1 MTDSRPGA
9 QHPADRV
16 MIISADCHAG
26 AQPATY
32 REYLPARLRSA
43 YDEWQAAYEAEMEA
57 RTGTFYDQEA
67 EDARNNDQ
75 SVLRAIE
82 GEWDPAMRIEQ
93 LESDGIA
100 GEVIFPQQAPFGGGL
115 LQYRTKVD
123 PAHNL
128 EGQRAYNR
136 WLADLCNQNPGRHA
150 GVAMIT
156 VEDVDV
162 AVADTIAAKEMGL
175 WGGVLIPAGTGDNP
189 YYHDARYEPL
199 WATCQEL
206 DMPVHT
212 HSGWSPDY
220 GDGPAAT
227 AMFVSEVSWYANRPF
242 TCFVWAGVFERY
254 PDLKLVMTEQGSRWI
269 LDRLE
274 TFDKHYTSDL
284 FKYFGS
290 GLSLKPS
297 EYFARQCYF
306 GASMLS
312 PEDCAL
318 RYEIGVDK
326 LMWGSDYPHLEG
338 TWPHTMESLQATF
351 GPLESDEEIRDM
363 LGMNAARVFGFDVEA
378 MGKLANRI
386 GPSLAEIR
394 SQA

>member
-1 MTDSRPGA
+1 MSDATRHSSEN
-9 QHPADRV
+9 V

-32 REYLPARLRSA
+32 REYLPKGLRAA

-82 GEWDPAMRIEQ
+82 GEWDPVMRIEQ

-123 PAHNL
+123 PAQNL

-136 WLADLCNQNPGRHA
+136 WLADLCNENPGRHA

-162 AVADTIAAKEMGL
+162 AVKDTIAAKEMGL
-175 WGGVLIPAGTGDNP
+175 WGGVLIPAGTGDNA
-189 YYHDARYEPL
+189 YYHDPRYEPL
-199 WATCQEL
+199 WATCEEL

-220 GDGPAAT
+220 GDSPAAT
-227 AMFVSEVSWYANRPF
+227 AMFVCEVSWYANRAF
-242 TCFVWAGVFERY
+242 TCFTWAGVFERY
-254 PDLKLVMTEQGSRWI
+254 PKLKLVMTEQGSRWI

-306 GASMLS
+306 GASMLT

-318 RYEIGVDK
+318 RHEIGVDK

-351 GPLESDEEIRDM
+351 GQVESEQEVRDI
-363 LGMNAARVFGFDVEA
+363 LGLNAARVFGFDVEA
-378 MGKLANRI
+378 MSKIADRI
-386 GPSLAEIR
+386 GPSLDEVR
-394 SQA
+394 GQA

>member
-1 MTDSRPGA
+1 MSDA
-9 QHPADRV
+9 KPAAIPSSGNV

-32 REYLPARLRSA
+32 RAYLPERLRGR

-67 EDARNNDQ
+67 EDARNKDE

-82 GEWDPAMRIEQ
+82 GEWDPHMRIEQ

-123 PAHNL
+123 PKENL

-136 WLADLCNQNPGRHA
+136 WLADLCNEHPGRHA

-156 VEDVDV
+156 VDDIDV

-175 WGGVLIPAGTGDNP
+175 WGGVMLPAGTGDNQF
-189 YYHDARYEPL
+189 YHDTRYEPL

-220 GDGPAAT
+220 GDSPAAT
-227 AMFVSEVSWYANRPF
+227 AMFVNEVSWYANRAF
-242 TCFVWAGVFERY
+242 TAFVWAGVFERY
-254 PDLKLVMTEQGSRWI
+254 PKLKLVMTEQGSRWI

-274 TFDKHYTSDL
+274 QFEMHYSSPL
-284 FKYFGS
+284 FKYFGQ
-290 GLSLKPS
+290 GLSMSPT
-297 EYFARQCYF
+297 EYYRRQVYF

-312 PEDCAL
+312 PRDCAL
-318 RYEIGVDK
+318 RYELGVDK

-338 TWPHTMESLQATF
+338 TWPHTMEALNATF
-351 GPLESDEEIRDM
+351 AQVEDDQEVRDI
-363 LGMNAARVFGFDVEA
+363 LGLNAARVFDFDLDVLNKA
-378 MGKLANRI
+378 ADRI
-386 GPSLAEIR
+386 GPSLDEVRGTA
-394 SQA
+394 